1 MKNSSLRI
9 ERHTTQNYKLRYRET
24 NVLEDCDVSFFSP
37 PSTRRSLY
45 NRIYAATKRR
55 IQSGWQ
61 AMHHRHGAAQ
71 RWWTSF
77 VLTSSQITPGVAR
90 IYSASS
96 GAARSSEIVVV
107 TSALSARGSRAYS
120 AEPRVIYN
128 QLRKY
133 LPAARSILSLH
144 LSTRLVCI
152 SHYSA
157 VQRRGEC
164 MQLERDK
171 GKNFVSARDWA
182 NIITRNWLTQSKSKP
197 IN

>member
-1 MKNSSLRI
+1 MCWRIVTSL
-9 ERHTTQNYKLRYRET
+9 
-24 NVLEDCDVSFFSP
+24 FFLHP
-37 PSTRRSLY
+37 RRSLSLY

-77 VLTSSQITPGVAR
+77 VLTSSKITPGVAR

-133 LPAARSILSLH
+133 LPAARSILSFS
-144 LSTRLVCI
+144 LSTHRLVCI
-152 SHYSA
+152 SHYI
-157 VQRRGEC
+157 VQQRRGEC